1 MIISLKTR
9 AFDLQHRFVI
19 ALDGPSASGK
29 GLIGKMLAQF
39 FSLQYF
45 QSSLLYRGL
54 AWMCI
59 DAGIDPENKLEIIK
73 LLSTDPDILL
83 ITTKADLSDEHVGE
97 YASKIA
103 TMLEVRA
110 ELNKYQIKLI
120 ADTPRIIMEGRDIAT
135 VIAPQAD
142 LKIFLTADV
151 AIRAERRYKQLQ
163 LEGKKYIL
171 SEIKHQLITRDLR
184 DQGRSIAPLIQTADA
199 LVIDT
204 SNLMPDIVIARI
216 EEFIL
221 TR

>member
-1 MIISLKTR
+1 MIRLKTR

-59 DAGIDPENKLEIIK
+59 NAGIDPENKLEVIK

-83 ITTKADLSDEHVGE
+83 VTAKADLSDEYVGE

-103 TMLEVRA
+103 TIPEVRT

-120 ADTPRIIMEGRDIAT
+120 ADIPRIIMEGRDIAT
-135 VIAPQAD
+135 VIAPKAD

-171 SEIKHQLITRDLR
+171 DEIRHQLITRDLR
-184 DQGRSIAPLIQTADA
+184 DQERNIAPLTQTADA

-204 SNLMPDIVIARI
+204 SNLMPDVVIAKI